1 MLKLVRPEAKEVEKK
16 NIQINKEKNDY
27 KNDKKP
33 RKSYKNM
40 ST

>member
-1 MLKLVRPEAKEVEKK
+1 MLKLVKPEAKEVEKK

-33 RKSYKNM
+33 RKSYNVT

>member
-16 NIQINKEKNDY
+16 SIQINKEKNDY

-33 RKSYKNM
+33 IKSYNNT

>member
-33 RKSYKNM
+33 RKSYNNT